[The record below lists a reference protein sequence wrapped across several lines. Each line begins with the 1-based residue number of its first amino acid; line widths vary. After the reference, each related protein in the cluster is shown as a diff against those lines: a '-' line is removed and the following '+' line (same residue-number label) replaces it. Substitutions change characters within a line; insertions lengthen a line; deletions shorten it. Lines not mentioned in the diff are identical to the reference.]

1 VLWLPF
7 EKGVARMIFPELETE
22 RLRLVEVNEEHA
34 NGIFDN
40 FSNPAVL
47 QYYGMDPMTEL
58 VQAEKLVEHFRKS
71 FETNRGI
78 RWAMIRKEDNRFV
91 GTIGLNNL
99 SKGMK
104 RAEIGFEIH
113 PDFWRTGMTSE
124 AVKAVVEYSFTEL
137 GLHRM
142 GAVTFLDNV
151 ASINLLLKHG
161 FEQEGILRSY
171 LFQNGQSHDARVFS
185 VLKDQ

>member
-1 VLWLPF
+1 
-7 EKGVARMIFPELETE
+7 MTFPELETE
-22 RLRLVEVNEEHA
+22 RLRLVEVTKDHA
-34 NGIFDN
+34 QGVFDN
-40 FSNPAVL
+40 FSNPVVL

-58 VQAEKLVEHFRKS
+58 AQAEKLVEHFRNS
-71 FETNRGI
+71 FLASRSI
-78 RWAMIRKEDNRFV
+78 RWAMVRKEDNRFA

-124 AVKAVVEYSFTEL
+124 ALRAVVNYSFTEL

-151 ASINLLLKHG
+151 ASIKLLEKNG

-185 VLKDQ
+185 VLNK

>member
-1 VLWLPF
+1 
-7 EKGVARMIFPELETE
+7 MTFPELQTD
-22 RLRLVEVNEEHA
+22 RLYLVEVNKEHA
-34 NGIFDN
+34 QGVFDN

-58 VQAEKLVEHFRKS
+58 VQAEKLVERFKS
-71 FETNRGI
+71 SFLTGHSV
-78 RWAMIRKEDNRFV
+78 RWAMIRKEDNRFM

-113 PDFWRTGMTSE
+113 PDFWRTGITSE
-124 AVKAVVEYSFTEL
+124 ALKAVLHYSFKEL

-151 ASINLLLKHG
+151 ASINLLEKHG

-185 VLKDQ
+185 VLKNQ

>member
-1 VLWLPF
+1 
-7 EKGVARMIFPELETE
+7 MTFPELQTE
-22 RLRLVEVNEEHA
+22 RLRLVEVNKEHA
-34 NGIFDN
+34 QGMFDN

-58 VQAEKLVEHFRKS
+58 AQAEKLVEHFRNS
-71 FETNRGI
+71 FLASRSI
-78 RWAMIRKEDNRFV
+78 RWAMVRKEDNRFA

-113 PDFWRTGMTSE
+113 PDFWRTGITSE
-124 AVKAVVEYSFTEL
+124 ALKAVLHYSFAEM
-137 GLHRM
+137 GLRRM

-151 ASINLLLKHG
+151 ASIKLLEKHG
-161 FEQEGILRSY
+161 FVQEGILRSY

-185 VLKDQ
+185 VLNN

>member
-1 VLWLPF
+1 
-7 EKGVARMIFPELETE
+7 MTFPELQTE
-22 RLRLVEVNEEHA
+22 RLHLVEVNKEHA
-34 NGIFDN
+34 QGIFDN

-58 VQAEKLVEHFRKS
+58 AQAEKLVEHFRNS
-71 FETNRGI
+71 FLASRSI
-78 RWAMIRKEDNRFV
+78 RWAMVRKEDNRFA

-124 AVKAVVEYSFTEL
+124 AVKVVLHYSFTEY
-137 GLHRM
+137 GLAPNGSCHVF
-142 GAVTFLDNV
+142 GQC
-151 ASINLLLKHG
+151 G
-161 FEQEGILRSY
+161 F
-171 LFQNGQSHDARVFS
+171 D
-185 VLKDQ
+185 

>member
-1 VLWLPF
+1 
-7 EKGVARMIFPELETE
+7 MTFPVLETD
-22 RLRLVEVNEEHA
+22 RLHLVEVNKEHA
-34 NGIFDN
+34 QGLFDN
-40 FSNPAVL
+40 FSNPAVV

-58 VQAEKLVEHFRKS
+58 AQAEKLVERFKS
-71 FETNRGI
+71 SFLTGHSV
-78 RWAMIRKEDNRFV
+78 RWAIIRKEDNRFV

-104 RAEIGFEIH
+104 RAEIGFEMH
-113 PDFWRTGMTSE
+113 PDFWRTGITSE
-124 AVKAVVEYSFTEL
+124 ALKAVLHYSFAEM

-151 ASINLLLKHG
+151 ASIKLLEKHG

-171 LFQNGQSHDARVFS
+171 LFQGGQSFDARVFS
-185 VLKDQ
+185 VLKS

>member
-1 VLWLPF
+1 
-7 EKGVARMIFPELETE
+7 MTFPELETD
-22 RLRLVEVNEEHA
+22 RLHLVEVKKEHA
-34 NGIFDN
+34 QGIFDN

-58 VQAEKLVEHFRKS
+58 AQAEKLVEHFRNS
-71 FETNRGI
+71 FLANRSM
-78 RWAMIRKEDNRFV
+78 RWAMVRKEDNRFA

-113 PDFWRTGMTSE
+113 PDFWRTGITSE
-124 AVKAVVEYSFTEL
+124 AVKAVLHYSFTEM

-151 ASINLLLKHG
+151 ASIKLLEKNG

-185 VLKDQ
+185 VLNK

>member
-1 VLWLPF
+1 ML
-7 EKGVARMIFPELETE
+7 FPELETE
-22 RLRLVEVNEEHA
+22 RLRLIEVNKEHA
-34 NGIFDN
+34 QGIFDN
-40 FSNPAVL
+40 FSNPAVV

-58 VQAEKLVEHFRKS
+58 AQAEKLVDHFRNS
-71 FETNRGI
+71 FLASRSI
-78 RWAMIRKEDNRFV
+78 RWAMIRKEDGRFV

-104 RAEIGFEIH
+104 RAEIGFEMH
-113 PDFWRTGMTSE
+113 PDFWRTGITSE
-124 AVKAVVEYSFTEL
+124 AVKAVLQYSFEEM

-151 ASINLLLKHG
+151 ASIKLLEKHG
-161 FEQEGILRSY
+161 FEQEGILRGY

-185 VLKDQ
+185 VLKNQ

>member
-1 VLWLPF
+1 MTF
-7 EKGVARMIFPELETE
+7 TELETD
-22 RLRLVEVNEEHA
+22 RLRLVEVKMEHA
-34 NGIFDN
+34 QGLFDN
-40 FSNPAVL
+40 FSNPLVL
-47 QYYGMDPMTEL
+47 QYYGMNPMTEL
-58 VQAEKLVEHFRKS
+58 AEAEKLVGHFKNS
-71 FETNRGI
+71 FLASRST
-78 RWAMIRKEDNRFV
+78 RWAMVRKEDNRFV

-113 PDFWRTGMTSE
+113 PDFWRTGITSE
-124 AVKAVVEYSFTEL
+124 ALKAVLNYSFAEM

-151 ASINLLLKHG
+151 ASINLLEKHG
-161 FEQEGILRSY
+161 FQQEGILRSY

-185 VLKDQ
+185 VLNK

>member
-1 VLWLPF
+1 
-7 EKGVARMIFPELETE
+7 MTFPELQTE
-22 RLRLVEVNEEHA
+22 RLHLVEVSKEHA
-34 NGIFDN
+34 QGVFDN

-58 VQAEKLVEHFRKS
+58 AQAEKLVEHFRNS
-71 FETNRGI
+71 FLASRSI
-78 RWAMIRKEDNRFV
+78 RWAMVRKEDNRFA

-113 PDFWRTGMTSE
+113 PDFWRTGITSE
-124 AVKAVVEYSFTEL
+124 ALKAVLNYSFKEL

-151 ASINLLLKHG
+151 ASINLLKKHG
-161 FEQEGILRSY
+161 FVQEGILRSY

-185 VLKDQ
+185 VLNK

>member
-1 VLWLPF
+1 MTF
-7 EKGVARMIFPELETE
+7 TELETD
-22 RLRLVEVNEEHA
+22 RLRLVEIKMEHA
-34 NGIFDN
+34 QGLFDN
-40 FSNPAVL
+40 FSNPLVL
-47 QYYGMDPMTEL
+47 QYYGMNPMTEL
-58 VQAEKLVEHFRKS
+58 AEAEKLVEHFKNS
-71 FETNRGI
+71 FLASRSI
-78 RWAMIRKEDNRFV
+78 RWAMVRKEDNRFA

-113 PDFWRTGMTSE
+113 PDFWRTGITSE
-124 AVKAVVEYSFTEL
+124 ALKAVLNYSFEEM

-151 ASINLLLKHG
+151 ASINLLEKHG
-161 FEQEGILRSY
+161 FQQEGILRSY

-185 VLKDQ
+185 VLKN

>member
-1 VLWLPF
+1 MTF
-7 EKGVARMIFPELETE
+7 TELETD
-22 RLRLVEVNEEHA
+22 RLHLIEVKMEHA
-34 NGIFDN
+34 QGLFDN
-40 FSNPAVL
+40 FSNPIVL

-58 VQAEKLVEHFRKS
+58 AQAEKLVERFKS
-71 FETNRGI
+71 SFLTGHSI
-78 RWAMIRKEDNRFV
+78 RWAMVRKEDDRFV

-124 AVKAVVEYSFTEL
+124 ALKAVLNYSFTEM

-151 ASINLLLKHG
+151 ASINLLKKHG

-171 LFQNGQSHDARVFS
+171 LFQNGQLHDARVFS

>member
-1 VLWLPF
+1 
-7 EKGVARMIFPELETE
+7 MTFPELQTD
-22 RLRLVEVNEEHA
+22 RLRLVEVNEEHIQ
-34 NGIFDN
+34 GLFDN
-40 FSNPAVL
+40 FSNPEVTK
-47 QYYGMDPMTEL
+47 YYGMEPMTEL
-58 VQAEKLVEHFRKS
+58 AQAEKLVAHFRNS
-71 FETNRGI
+71 FLGSRSI
-78 RWAMIRKEDNRFV
+78 RWAMVRKEDNRFA

-113 PDFWRTGMTSE
+113 PDFWRTGITSE
-124 AVKAVVEYSFTEL
+124 AVKAVLQYSFAEM

-142 GAVTFLDNV
+142 GAVTFMDNV
-151 ASINLLLKHG
+151 ASIKLLEKHG

-185 VLKDQ
+185 VLKNQ